1 MGKKLS
7 ELEEAKEKL
16 QLKINEAED
25 LNSELGFFNY
35 ALYNDL
41 KIIQSQVDDI
51 RHVPH
56 EDVLKYKWSKNA
68 CDRYYTAIKYV
79 VEKYD
84 NQIKVETG
92 GGVAAVGLGAG
103 VATLGP
109 TAAMGIATT
118 FGVASTG
125 TAISSLSGAAAT
137 NAALAWLGGGAL
149 AANGGGMAA
158 GSALLALSGP
168 VGWTIAGLAFAS
180 SGILFW
186 KTKKDKEA
194 IEKLFLLI
202 NERDQRKYAL
212 AISDMRERREK
223 VKKDTGILNDAIKQ
237 IGTFGTDYTKMTEM
251 QQDLLGNFYNNMQAS
266 AALLLEPIAGLQPDF
281 TEEGFESFLDRH
293 SELREECQ
301 NKKNLILY
309 FVNLLYSINTT
320 ESDLKLL
327 AKTYSKNKEFCEE
340 MKVENKNVIS
350 VELLNIVQLILTE
363 ISNK

>member
-1 MGKKLS
+1 MSKKMTK
-7 ELEEAKEKL
+7 LEEVKIELQAKI
-16 QLKINEAED
+16 QEAED
-25 LNSELGFFNY
+25 LNTELGFFNY

-56 EDVLKYKWSKNA
+56 NEELMYKWSKNA
-68 CDRYYTAIKYV
+68 CERYYTAVKEV

-92 GGVAAVGLGAG
+92 GGMAAVGIGAG

-158 GSALLALSGP
+158 GSALIALAGP
-168 VGWTIAGLAFAS
+168 VGWTIAGLAFAG
-180 SGILFW
+180 SGIFFW

-194 IEKLFLLI
+194 IERIFLLV
-202 NERDQRKYAL
+202 NEREQKRFEK
-212 AISDMRERREK
+212 AINDMKERLKR
-223 VKKDTGILNDAIKQ
+223 VKTDTSRLNEAIKK
-237 IGTFGTDYTKMTEM
+237 IGTFGNDYTKMTET
-251 QQDLLGNFYNNMQAS
+251 QQNSLGGYFNAMKAAS
-266 AALLLEPIAGLQPDF
+266 ALLLKPIAGLQPNVTNEHF
-281 TEEGFESFLDRH
+281 SSFLDKH
-293 SELREECQ
+293 SELRDEYQE
-301 NKKNLILY
+301 KENLILY
-309 FVNLLYSINTT
+309 FANLLYLIKTSEN
-320 ESDLKLL
+320 DLKLL
-327 AKTYSKNKEFCEE
+327 AKTYSKNKDFCEQ
-340 MKVENKNVIS
+340 MKVEDKNIINI
-350 VELLNIVQLILTE
+350 ELLHVVQTILKE
-363 ISNK
+363 G